1 MAVCPLLFS
10 QEPAAGH
17 TASKARAVRVFSLV
31 LVVLFLSGCPQAEG
45 FLWSPVLVWN
55 SRTGMNPADFA
66 QVILVLCCCQM
77 KGGCVA

>member
-17 TASKARAVRVFSLV
+17 TASKARAVRVSSLV
-31 LVVLFLSGCPQAEG
+31 LVVLFQSCHPQAEG
-45 FLWSPVLVWN
+45 FLWSLVLGWD
-55 SRTGMNPADFA
+55 SRTGMNLADLA

-77 KGGCVA
+77 KGECVA